1 MGWAHHILSI
11 ETFIDENEPLMWR
24 HSGSNLTGPLMVTP
38 LLRFLSRHCWGPPS
52 DNKTLQFRDS
62 SCKLWI
68 REKGLIFLISRQT
81 LSLSPAPPGDKISDH
96 WARRD
101 EIDHRQRRDK
111 VSRVTDFLRI
121 FRPPPDQTQNCI
133 FLWRMKQFGARKFV
147 LLEWNSEG
155 EWSENSNNEKNYS
168 R

>member
-1 MGWAHHILSI
+1 
-11 ETFIDENEPLMWR
+11 MWR
-24 HSGSNLTGPLMVTP
+24 HEGSNLTGPLMVTP

-68 REKGLIFLISRQT
+68 REKGLIFLISLQCPVR
-81 LSLSPAPPGDKISDH
+81 LSHYHRRPPGIKL
-96 WARRD
+96 ATTERGEER
-101 EIDHRQRRDK
+101 DHRQRRDK

-121 FRPPPDQTQNCI
+121 FCPPPNQTQNCI

>member
-1 MGWAHHILSI
+1 
-11 ETFIDENEPLMWR
+11 MWR

-68 REKGLIFLISRQT
+68 REKGLIFLISGSRQT

-96 WARRD
+96 WARRRERVETTDRD
-101 EIDHRQRRDK
+101 EIK
-111 VSRVTDFLRI
+111 FPVSRIFLRI
-121 FRPPPDQTQNCI
+121 FCPPPDQTQNCI

>member
-101 EIDHRQRRDK
+101 ERDHRQRRDK
-111 VSRVTDFLRI
+111 VSRVTDFFANISPAARSNTELHI
-121 FRPPPDQTQNCI
+121 FVTDETIWSTQVCFVRVKFRGWMI
-133 FLWRMKQFGARKFV
+133 RK
-147 LLEWNSEG
+147 
-155 EWSENSNNEKNYS
+155 
-168 R
+168 